1 MHQRGRE
8 KNLQIIGVLRVKK
21 KKLLFKNWP
30 DVLLCTEELVQI
42 FKKLVNKAA
51 LFMVAKTWKQPTCLS
66 TQQWIK
72 EMSHIYSGILL
83 SHEKE

>member
-1 MHQRGRE
+1 M
-8 KNLQIIGVLRVKK
+8 
-21 KKLLFKNWP
+21 FKNWP

-83 SHEKE
+83 SHEKSEVMPFTATWMELEIVTLNEIN